1 MSKENT
7 STVQGEQSVQGEQ
20 PVQEAQPVAEMK
32 DFSVSIGYPGYT
44 FVGWAEGMF
53 DANDGS
59 KRPFYN
65 MYVLAPVSSFVS
77 EDYIAYGLKADKK
90 KCLSPEVW
98 KGFTPGD
105 RVKMFFD
112 DKQRVIMAALDG

>member
-7 STVQGEQSVQGEQ
+7 SAVQGEQ
-20 PVQEAQPVAEMK
+20 PVQEEQPVAEMK
-32 DFSVSIGYPGYT
+32 DFSVSVGYPGYT
-44 FVGWAEGMF
+44 FVGWAEG
-53 DANDGS
+53 
-59 KRPFYN
+59 PFYN

-77 EDYIAYGLKADKK
+77 EDYTAYGLKADKK

-105 RVKMFFD
+105 KVKLFFD

>member
-7 STVQGEQSVQGEQ
+7 SAVRGEQ

-32 DFSVSIGYPGYT
+32 DFSVSVGYPGYT

-77 EDYIAYGLKADKK
+77 EDYIAYSLKADKK

-105 RVKMFFD
+105 RVKLFFD